1 MSEVAQ
7 STNFLNMAT
16 EDEEHVTEEEAG
28 MMADLIVNAM
38 RKKAREDREAEQ
50 EELAAV
56 VNAADET
63 SSASS
68 SASSNSKRSRE
79 CNSETREAE
88 AEEEEEEEEVTDFA
102 IFEETDYCGG
112 CDYALK
118 LSSEELR
125 FFEDGKWYC
134 FCCYDV
140 CGLASL
146 GGCGKKGRGFKSLG
160 WTKFC
165 PECMPKFKVPVT
177 PPSSEKKIK
186 KKSSETRK
194 RKRD

>member
-88 AEEEEEEEEVTDFA
+88 AEEEEEEEVTDFA

-118 LSSEELR
+118 HSSEELR
-125 FFEDGKWYC
+125 F
-134 FCCYDV
+134 
-140 CGLASL
+140 LL
-146 GGCGKKGRGFKSLG
+146 L
-160 WTKFC
+160 
-165 PECMPKFKVPVT
+165 
-177 PPSSEKKIK
+177 
-186 KKSSETRK
+186 
-194 RKRD
+194 

>member
-1 MSEVAQ
+1 M
-7 STNFLNMAT
+7 
-16 EDEEHVTEEEAG
+16 
-28 MMADLIVNAM
+28 
-38 RKKAREDREAEQ
+38 
-50 EELAAV
+50 
-56 VNAADET
+56 NAADET

-79 CNSETREAE
+79 CNSETRVAE

-118 LSSEELR
+118 DSSEELR

-140 CGLASL
+140 CGLASV

-165 PECMPKFKVPVT
+165 PECMPKIKVPVT

>member
-88 AEEEEEEEEVTDFA
+88 AEEEEEEEVTDFA

-140 CGLASL
+140 CGLASV

-165 PECMPKFKVPVT
+165 PECMPKIKVPVT

>member
-16 EDEEHVTEEEAG
+16 EDEEHMTEEEAG
-28 MMADLIVNAM
+28 ILADLIVNAM

-79 CNSETREAE
+79 HAFKQGPCRRGADGHVDQWPQAGLLESAQAPCHATLRRNRYGAYERRGYNFYIQSQEPSAHGGP
-88 AEEEEEEEEVTDFA
+88 AHLHHDVTD
-102 IFEETDYCGG
+102 GV
-112 CDYALK
+112 
-118 LSSEELR
+118 LR
-125 FFEDGKWYC
+125 G
-134 FCCYDV
+134 
-140 CGLASL
+140 
-146 GGCGKKGRGFKSLG
+146 
-160 WTKFC
+160 
-165 PECMPKFKVPVT
+165 
-177 PPSSEKKIK
+177 
-186 KKSSETRK
+186 
-194 RKRD
+194 